1 MYNMIIHLLIHLI
14 QHFMYDTH
22 LSLAVKQTH
31 NYITSDKL
39 PATYNWK
46 VKNCRDFPGS
56 PVVRTP
62 SFHCWGPG
70 FNLWS
75 GN

>member
-39 PATYNWK
+39 PATYN
-46 VKNCRDFPGS
+46 
-56 PVVRTP
+56 
-62 SFHCWGPG
+62 
-70 FNLWS
+70 
-75 GN
+75 